1 MGILDNLKQALGSRK
16 HEPAAS
22 DGNETRTPDVPAD
35 MASVYT
41 VQSGDTLWKIA
52 LECYG
57 DGSRYL
63 DLFEAN
69 RNLLK
74 DPEHILPGQKLNIPR

>member
-16 HEPAAS
+16 PEPAAGAE
-22 DGNETRTPDVPAD
+22 DGTQTPELPAD
-35 MASVYT
+35 GASVYT

-52 LECYG
+52 REMYG
-57 DGSRYL
+57 DGSKYL
-63 DLFEAN
+63 DIFEAN
-69 RNLLK
+69 RDLLT